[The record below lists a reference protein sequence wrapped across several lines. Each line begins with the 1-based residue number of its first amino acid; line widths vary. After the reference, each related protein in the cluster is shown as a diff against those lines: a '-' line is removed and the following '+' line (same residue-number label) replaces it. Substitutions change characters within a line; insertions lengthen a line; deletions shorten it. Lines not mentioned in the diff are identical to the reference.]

1 MHVPVENMG
10 LPFNS
15 CVTRTGAFDQHGCPL
30 VIFPVDGQAKLS
42 SELSQAEVVEFIN
55 YFLYLHKYVD
65 SFIVTCLYVWGSAR
79 CTNGWICLSQ
89 Q

>member
-1 MHVPVENMG
+1 MSMHMLVEDMY
-10 LPFNS
+10 LPFKP

-55 YFLYLHKYVD
+55 YFLYLHKYVEP
-65 SFIVTCLYVWGSAR
+65 FIVTHPYA
-79 CTNGWICLSQ
+79 
-89 Q
+89 